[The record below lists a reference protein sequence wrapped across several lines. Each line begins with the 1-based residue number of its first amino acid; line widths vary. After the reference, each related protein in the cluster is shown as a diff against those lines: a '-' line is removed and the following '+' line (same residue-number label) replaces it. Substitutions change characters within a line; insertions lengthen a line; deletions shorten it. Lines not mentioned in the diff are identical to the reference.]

1 MIIPLI
7 GHIIARLKKICR
19 NRDSQRVRSIKHSP
33 VISKFLIAVR
43 EAGESSDYMSIYFIP
58 IADQS
63 VLREV
68 GLELTYR
75 IKRGEVT
82 ELVLQ
87 SYNSWMEDGVYPMI

>member
-1 MIIPLI
+1 MIS
-7 GHIIARLKKICR
+7 
-19 NRDSQRVRSIKHSP
+19 N
-33 VISKFLIAVR
+33 FLIAIR
-43 EAGESSDYMSIYFIP
+43 EAGESSDYISIYFIP

-68 GLELTYR
+68 GLELIYR

-87 SYNSWMEDGVYPMI
+87 SYNIWMEDSVYSMI